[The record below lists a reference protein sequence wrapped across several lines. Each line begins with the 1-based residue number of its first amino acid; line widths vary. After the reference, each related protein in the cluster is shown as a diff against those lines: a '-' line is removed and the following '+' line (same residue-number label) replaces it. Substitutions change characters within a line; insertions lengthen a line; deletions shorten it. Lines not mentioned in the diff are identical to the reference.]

1 MSSQSVGDAAGSEA
15 EGTQERSFRQ
25 AFFRRVTN
33 PKWLARASAV
43 GLCCTALGFVI
54 GVVVVLS
61 TAGQLT
67 LIMMPPRLQA
77 LFAVPY
83 LVLLFG
89 VGTVAGAV
97 LGWHRGYWSLCA
109 RIHQTLLAILAGIF
123 LWRLASYGLLG

>member
-1 MSSQSVGDAAGSEA
+1 MSSQSVGDAAGSEV
-15 EGTQERSFRQ
+15 EDTQEGGFRQ
-25 AFFRRVTN
+25 ASLRRVTN

-67 LIMMPPRLQA
+67 LITMPPKLQA

-89 VGTVAGAV
+89 VGTVAGTV
-97 LGWHRGYWSLCA
+97 LGWHRGYWSLRV
-109 RIHQTLLAILAGIF
+109 RIHQTLLAILAVLF